1 VILPAA
7 RAIELGKLSSAFLS
21 FVELSYVEPDASLF
35 DDAHRSEREAAVAS
49 FIRFVY
55 DRHDQE
61 LAYRDGL
68 AWVLNL
74 SEERFAELLPRLKVR
89 FPTQRDPG
97 EIRRFLEL
105 LWERTWGDVRVRG
118 FDPEAYDLEW

>member
-7 RAIELGKLSSAFLS
+7 RTIELGKLSSAFLS
-21 FVELSYVEPDASLF
+21 FVELSYLEPGEPLPDA
-35 DDAHRSEREAAVAS
+35 ERDAAVAS
-49 FIRFVY
+49 FIRYVY

-61 LAYRDGL
+61 QAYRDAL
-68 AWVLNL
+68 AWTLNL
-74 SEERFAELLPRLKVR
+74 PEERFAELLPRLKVR

-118 FDPEAYDLEW
+118 FDPDAYELDW

>member
-1 VILPAA
+1 MILPAA
-7 RAIELGKLSSAFLS
+7 RTIELGKLSAAFLS
-21 FVELSYVEPDASLF
+21 FVELSYLEPGEPLPDA
-35 DDAHRSEREAAVAS
+35 ERDAAVAS
-49 FIRFVY
+49 FIRYVY

-61 LAYRDGL
+61 QAYRDAL
-68 AWVLNL
+68 AWTLNL
-74 SEERFAELLPRLKVR
+74 PEERFAELLPRLKVR

-118 FDPEAYDLEW
+118 FDPDAYELDW